1 MTVEEHARPA
11 GPDDLEAVARLVEAC
26 ASELRVERGGA
37 LWADRESRALPPG
50 PGLLADL
57 ADPAVRIVVGEVDG
71 LVVGMA
77 VVRREQLRTG
87 SRLAVI
93 TDLFVDPD
101 FRELGVGEAML
112 DEVVAWAEEQG
123 CIGIDAVALP
133 GMRETKNFF
142 ESFGL
147 VARAIVV
154 HRRLVPPE
162 EGSDGGG

>member
-1 MTVEEHARPA
+1 VEERARPA
-11 GPDDLEAVARLVEAC
+11 GPDDLEVVARLVEAC
-26 ASELRVERGGA
+26 AAELRPERGGA

-50 PGLLADL
+50 PGLAADL
-57 ADPAVRIVVGEVDG
+57 ADPAVRIVVGELDD
-71 LVVGMA
+71 LVVGTA
-77 VVRREQLRTG
+77 VVRCEQLRTG
-87 SRLAVI
+87 ARLAVV
-93 TDLFVDPD
+93 TDLYVEPD

-112 DEVVAWAEEQG
+112 DEVVAWAEAQG

-154 HRRLVPPE
+154 HRRLGPAE
-162 EGSDGGG
+162 EGSGGVG